1 VGREFERCHSAINLR
16 CRGAIGRRL
25 RGDRSESSNAESEDA
40 SLLSAALGLVSDRSL
55 LLCDCIYLRIQ
66 SSSATVHNTIP
77 QRRTR
82 TASVNGCSERDLEP
96 SLFRAKNLVA
106 TFALSLGY
114 SAIVATCCYCLSR
127 FDRFAAAATGLY
139 GAYLVY
145 ANVWGYR
152 VWRLNRIAP

>member
-1 VGREFERCHSAINLR
+1 VRHEFERCRSAINLR
-16 CRGAIGRRL
+16 CGSAIRRPL
-25 RGDRSESSNAESEDA
+25 RRDGSESSNAESENP
-40 SLLSAALGLVSDRSL
+40 SLSAALGLICNRSL
-55 LLCDCIYLRIQ
+55 LLCDWIYLRIQ
-66 SSSATVHNTIP
+66 SSSAPVHNTIP

-96 SLFRAKNLVA
+96 SLFSREKSRA

-127 FDRFAAAATGLY
+127 FDRFAAAAMGLY
-139 GAYLVY
+139 GVYLVY